1 MKLKVTCK
9 SGYSSCDRPKAV
21 EIDGIQHEVGEVL
34 NEWREPHAK
43 IFIVRLDND
52 LQLKLLFHENTGEWE
67 ALELFN
73 SQ

>member
-1 MKLKVTCK
+1 M
-9 SGYSSCDRPKAV
+9 
-21 EIDGIQHEVGEVL
+21 QHEVSEVL

-43 IFIVRLDND
+43 IFIVKLDND